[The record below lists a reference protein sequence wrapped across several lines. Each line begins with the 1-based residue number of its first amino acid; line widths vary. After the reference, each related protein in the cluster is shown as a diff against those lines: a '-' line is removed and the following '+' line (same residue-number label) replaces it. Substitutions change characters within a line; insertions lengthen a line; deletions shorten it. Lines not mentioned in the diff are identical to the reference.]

1 VIENNDLKQR
11 FMREHSNE
19 TRKSQNVTKENPV
32 GIIASLFG
40 CQHRQLSRPFSSLN
54 DSYRVCIKCGARRRF
69 NPNTLQTFG
78 RFYFSPVAANAIRAE
93 KR

>member
-1 VIENNDLKQR
+1 
-11 FMREHSNE
+11 MREHSNE
-19 TRKSQNVTKENPV
+19 TRKSQNESKEKSV
-32 GIIASLFG
+32 GILASLFG
-40 CQHRQLSRPFSSLN
+40 CRHSQLSRPFSSLN
-54 DSYRVCIKCGARRRF
+54 DTYRVCIKCGARRRF